1 MCNYGEGGNVLRQ
14 EVILFSI
21 GLLSMSVCLTV
32 CPSVCLSFV
41 FLTFELDDDTRLF
54 ICPSNVRL
62 FVYDSVSI
70 CLRG

>member
-21 GLLSMSVCLTV
+21 GLLSMSVCLIV

-54 ICPSNVRL
+54 
-62 FVYDSVSI
+62 VYDSDSI

>member
-32 CPSVCLSFV
+32 CSIVCLSFV
-41 FLTFELDDDTRLF
+41 FLTFEFDDDTRLF
-54 ICPSNVRL
+54 ICPSNV
-62 FVYDSVSI
+62 FVYDSDSI

>member
-62 FVYDSVSI
+62 FVYDSDSI